1 MTRPIRVGLLGIGNS
16 GWFYHAER
24 HLLGSPRF
32 ELVAL
37 AGSTEEKVA
46 ERAAAAGAR
55 GYVGWQAL
63 VADPEV
69 ELVVCALPNHLHSPA
84 VLAALGAGKHVLVD
98 KPMAVTVAEADAMI
112 AAAEDAGLVL
122 AVHQQRRWE
131 TDLVTIRQLL
141 AEGAIG
147 AVFRVNVV
155 RCHMGYY
162 RTAAPDAPHR
172 GTDVLEWPHDRR
184 TGGGIG
190 ALVAIHPI
198 DQVLTLVGAPVT
210 RVTGYAHQLPA
221 DKAEHWFK
229 CDLGFDDEVEAT
241 VEVFRQ
247 AAIPPAR
254 FAVYGT
260 EGTIVSHSTDRVE
273 LARFD
278 GHKRTFDGLAVRDN
292 RLGEEIYAALFDA
305 IRNGGPLAVTAAEGR
320 AAVEVMELTL
330 RSAQSGSVPLR
341 PTGSRRPHPV
351 EGDSKGH
358 RAGARHL

>member
-32 ELVAL
+32 EVVAL
-37 AGSTEEKVA
+37 AGGTGETVA
-46 ERAAAAGAR
+46 KRAATAGAR
-55 GYVGWQAL
+55 GLVGWQAL

-69 ELVVCALPNHLHSPA
+69 ELVVCALPHHLHAPA
-84 VLAALGAGKHVLVD
+84 VLAALAEGKHVLVD
-98 KPMAVTVAEADAMI
+98 KPMAVTTAEADAMI
-112 AAAEDAGLVL
+112 AAARDAGVVL

-131 TDLVTIRQLL
+131 TDLVKIKELL

-147 AVFRVNVV
+147 TAFRINVV
-155 RCHMGYY
+155 RSHMGYY
-162 RTAAPDAPHR
+162 RTAGENAPHR
-172 GTDVLEWPHDRR
+172 GKDVLEWPHDRR

-198 DQVLTLVGAPVT
+198 DQVLTLIPSPVT

-229 CDLGFDDEVEAT
+229 CDVGFGNGVEAT

-247 AAIPPAR
+247 AVSPPAR
-254 FAVYGT
+254 FSIYGT
-260 EGTIVSHSTDRVE
+260 EGTIVSHSPDRVE

-278 GHKRTFDGLAVRDN
+278 ASTHAFDGLAVRDN
-292 RLGEEIYAALFDA
+292 RLGEEIYTSLFDA
-305 IRNGGPLAVTAAEGR
+305 IRHGGPLAVTAAEGR

-330 RSAQSGSVPLR
+330 RSAESGSVPLR
-341 PTGSRRPHPV
+341 PTS
-351 EGDSKGH
+351 S
-358 RAGARHL
+358 

>member
-1 MTRPIRVGLLGIGNS
+1 
-16 GWFYHAER
+16 
-24 HLLGSPRF
+24 
-32 ELVAL
+32 
-37 AGSTEEKVA
+37 
-46 ERAAAAGAR
+46 
-55 GYVGWQAL
+55 
-63 VADPEV
+63 V
-69 ELVVCALPNHLHSPA
+69 ELVVCALPHHLHAPA

-98 KPMAVTVAEADAMI
+98 KPMARTVAEADAMI
-112 AAAEDAGLVL
+112 AAARAAGVVL

-131 TDLVTIRQLL
+131 TDLVKIGQLL
-141 AEGAIG
+141 AEGAVG
-147 AVFRVNVV
+147 TVFRIDVV

-172 GTDVLEWPHDRR
+172 GADVLEWPHDRR

-198 DQVLTLVGAPVT
+198 DQVLTLIGAPVT
-210 RVTGYAHQLPA
+210 RVTGYAQQLPT
-221 DKAEHWFK
+221 DKAEYWFK
-229 CDLGFDDEVEAT
+229 CDLGFDNGVEAT

-247 AAIPPAR
+247 AAIAPAR

-260 EGTIVSHSTDRVE
+260 EGTIVSHGIDRVE

-278 GHKRTFDGLAVRDN
+278 GSTRTFDGLAVRDN

-305 IRNGGPLAVTAAEGR
+305 IRHGGPLAVTAADGR

-330 RSAQSGSVPLR
+330 RSAESGSVPLR
-341 PTGSRRPHPV
+341 PTAPRGPHPV
-351 EGDSKGH
+351 EGDSNGH